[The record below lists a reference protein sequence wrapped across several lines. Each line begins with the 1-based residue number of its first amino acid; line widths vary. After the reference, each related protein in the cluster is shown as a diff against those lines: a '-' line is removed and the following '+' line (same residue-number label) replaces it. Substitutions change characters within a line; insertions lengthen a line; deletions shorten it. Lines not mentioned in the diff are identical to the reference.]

1 MNRFL
6 IPRPSAA
13 PCRTAFFPPECRA
26 EPHARVDAP
35 RAVAKKV
42 PQGRKMHRFDR
53 VFFDVRTVEN
63 DNLGAFFHI
72 CDHLM
77 DFNLFLVLGNYT
89 DSLCDFRQIQ
99 ALDFYVLHNA
109 QKRKIGV
116 ILSEY
121 RQHLFVF
128 PIFASDL

>member
-1 MNRFL
+1 
-6 IPRPSAA
+6 
-13 PCRTAFFPPECRA
+13 
-26 EPHARVDAP
+26 
-35 RAVAKKV
+35 
-42 PQGRKMHRFDR
+42 MHRFDR

-99 ALDFYVLHNA
+99 ALDFYVMHNA

-121 RQHLFVF
+121 RQYLFVF